1 MDRANAVPCTVMRG
15 GTSKGLYFL
24 KKDLPEDGQQRDA
37 LLMRIMG
44 SPDPKQIDGL
54 GGAASVTSKVAIV
67 SRSERPGVDVDYT
80 FAQVAVDKPLV
91 SYKGNCGNISS
102 GVGPFALEKGLV
114 NPKEPV
120 TTVRIYNTNTDKVI
134 EAQVQVENGRVKY
147 DGDFAIAGV
156 PGTAAPIKLSF
167 IDPMGSVTG
176 KLLPTGNAS
185 DVWDIPG
192 FGQV

>member
-54 GGAASVTSKVAIV
+54 GGAASVTSNVAID

-120 TTVRIYNTNTDKVI
+120 TTVRIYNTNTDK
-134 EAQVQVENGRVKY
+134 ETLPLQACRGRR
-147 DGDFAIAGV
+147 
-156 PGTAAPIKLSF
+156 
-167 IDPMGSVTG
+167 
-176 KLLPTGNAS
+176 LPS
-185 DVWDIPG
+185 S
-192 FGQV
+192 